1 MKDKIKKEQEIENI
15 KNQVDNKKSN
25 TKIQLAIESDEKI
38 QEAISALQVLGYNKK
53 EIEKAFGKIDTK
65 DMSTED
71 LIKKGLGL
79 LSM

>member
-53 EIEKAFGKIDTK
+53 EIEKAFGNLDTK

-79 LSM
+79 LSI

>member
-15 KNQVDNKKSN
+15 KNQVENKKSN
-25 TKIQLAIESDEKI
+25 TKIQLAIENDEKL

-53 EIEKAFGKIDTK
+53 EIEKALGKLDTK

-71 LIKKGLGL
+71 LIKKSLSL

>member
-1 MKDKIKKEQEIENI
+1 MAIEN
-15 KNQVDNKKSN
+15 
-25 TKIQLAIESDEKI
+25 DEKL

-53 EIEKAFGKIDTK
+53 EIEKALGKLDTK